1 MATFSEL
8 CADVHTITN
17 RPDLVAETKLAVRQA
32 TLKAHHSDYY
42 PKDIFET
49 GVTWNTPANLQSLAY
64 RDLFPQWRSL
74 KYLRKYQ
81 DGVPGT
87 FFTVLTPEETLD
99 RYAINKENICYLA
112 GEMLEIRSNTAD
124 SYLLLSAYIHP
135 NISESAF
142 SSWIALEHPYA
153 IVYEAAA
160 QVFKT
165 IGWDEQSSAAKQN
178 VVEQIV
184 LLKQNQLQ
192 AQGY

>member
-8 CADVHTITN
+8 LDDVYTITN
-17 RPDLVAETKLAVRQA
+17 RPDLVAETKLAVKQA
-32 TLKAHHSDYY
+32 TLKCHHSDYY
-42 PKDIFET
+42 PKDLVET
-49 GVTWNTPANLQSLAY
+49 GIQFTTPALLQSLEY
-64 RDLFPQWRSL
+64 RTLIPQWRSF
-74 KYLRKYQ
+74 KYLRKYI
-81 DGVPGT
+81 DGAPAG
-87 FFTVLTPEETLD
+87 FFGILTPEETLD
-99 RYAINKENICYLA
+99 RYAINRENVCYLA